1 MSQSITSQKM
11 IPIDWS
17 IFQQIGSEPI
27 PSHLKKWWFALGGTV
42 MYLFIIQ
49 IVTGIMLTFYY
60 VPTPEQAYQSI
71 AEITQEIRFGWYIRS
86 LHKWAA
92 NLMIVAMILHLLRV
106 FFTGAYRHPRQ
117 LNWMVGFSLLMVTLM
132 FGLTGY
138 SLVFEQL
145 SFWGATVAANL
156 VDAMPIIGGWAS
168 YLLRGGETVGG
179 DTLTRFYVIHIGIL
193 PTVAFILVALHIM
206 FVRLHG
212 VKEDDSD
219 LNSVLKEKRYFK
231 FWPDHV
237 TTEMM
242 VGAFLIYLLT
252 IMALI
257 FPAGLGEPANPNVTP
272 AHIKP
277 EWFFYFSYRLLKLTT
292 LKMSVIITMTM
303 GGIAFFWPFIESF
316 FVKYFNMP
324 KQVSIIL
331 GALAFTGFLTLTVW
345 ESFA

>member
-1 MSQSITSQKM
+1 MNQSITSQKM

-17 IFQQIGSEPI
+17 VFQHIGSEPI
-27 PSHLKKWWFALGGTV
+27 PYHLKKWWFALGGTV

-60 VPTPEQAYQSI
+60 VPTPEQAFQSI
-71 AEITQEIRFGWYIRS
+71 AEITQDIRFGWYIRS

-92 NLMIVAMILHLLRV
+92 NLMIVAMILHVLRV

-138 SLVFEQL
+138 SLVYEQL
-145 SFWGATVAANL
+145 SYWGATVAANL
-156 VDAMPIIGGWAS
+156 VDAMPLIGGWAS
-168 YLLRGGETVGG
+168 NLLRGGDVVGG

-193 PTVAFILVALHIM
+193 PTIAFILVAIHIM
-206 FVRLHG
+206 FIRLHG
-212 VKEDDSD
+212 VKEDGETEQIP
-219 LNSVLKEKRYFK
+219 KEKRYFK

-242 VGAFLIYLLT
+242 VGAFLVYLLT

-257 FPAGLGEPANPNVTP
+257 FPAGLGEPADPNVTP

-277 EWFFYFSYRLLKLTT
+277 EWFFYFSYRLLKLTS
-292 LKMSVIITMTM
+292 LKLSVVITMVM
-303 GGIAFFWPFIESF
+303 GGLAFFWPFIESF
-316 FVKYFNMP
+316 LVKYFKMP
-324 KQVSIIL
+324 KSFSMML
-331 GALAFTGFLTLTVW
+331 GALAFTGFLVLTIW